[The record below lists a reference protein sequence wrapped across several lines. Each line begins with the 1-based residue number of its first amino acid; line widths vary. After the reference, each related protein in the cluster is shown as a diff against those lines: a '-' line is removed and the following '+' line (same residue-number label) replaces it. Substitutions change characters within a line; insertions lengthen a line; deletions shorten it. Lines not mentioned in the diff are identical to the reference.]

1 MKGLKLPKVPD
12 LASVNVLVSA
22 TRARLGGGKKAAAEP
37 PPAPPPTGVIVT
49 EESSAATVFTFT
61 PLCCVCLPSCRRL
74 RVAVTPEAGV
84 FRSEGLTCFAADA
97 HESFAW
103 QDVVLLRGVGGGRRG
118 IVLLAF
124 FLASALVGVAAALS
138 VKTSQEGTGV
148 GAGAGLFLVL
158 LVMWLLMRGS
168 TLRALTQ
175 AAGEHVLAPSDA
187 GHGVSPGE
195 LDKVLRA
202 CAAAW
207 TAVRGSPSGA
217 EADPS
222 VMCPKPT
229 VGSRVANIF
238 CGTSEE
244 LNARSGGL
252 LVVQKMKGFLRLPLL
267 TSVDTCA
274 FYASSV
280 RYTILETGNRTLKG
294 LQFALLPL
302 ALAALLIRVPQICN
316 SSEAAPC
323 TGPIAGAVVA
333 GLLLLIRWFLSL
345 KVALT
350 MNLGDPAG
358 LQPSVMLPSLTC
370 AAAHKGVLAAMLGE
384 PVEAAQEAQA
394 PPLPT
399 VNIVGRESTGSHI
412 ELTVGPSLTS
422 IKVTDGA
429 TSSMQ
434 KFLCQMCLSSTEYT
448 CRTSDLL
455 FASTS
460 RTDLINTL
468 LASLVASAA
477 VIAIAV
483 IVNSR

>member
-1 MKGLKLPKVPD
+1 MKGLKLPNLKVPE
-12 LASVNVLVSA
+12 LSSVNVLVGA
-22 TRARLGGGKKAAAEP
+22 TRAGGGKKEAAEA
-37 PPAPPPTGVIVT
+37 PPAPPPTAIIT
-49 EESSAATVFTFT
+49 EESAAATVFTFT

-74 RVAVTPEAGV
+74 RVSVTPGAGV
-84 FRSEGLTCFAADA
+84 FRSEGLTCFASDA

-124 FLASALVGVAAALS
+124 FLASAVVGAVAALS

-148 GAGAGLFLVL
+148 GVGGGVFLVL
-158 LVMWLLMRGS
+158 LGMWLLMRS
-168 TLRALTQ
+168 SSLRALTQ

-207 TAVRGSPSGA
+207 TAAHGSPSGA
-217 EADPS
+217 EADPTIMS
-222 VMCPKPT
+222 ASPT
-229 VGSRVANIF
+229 VGSRVASIP

-244 LNARSGGL
+244 LNARGGGL

-280 RYTILETGNRTLKG
+280 RYTMLTTGNRTLNG
-294 LQFALLPL
+294 LRFALLPIVL
-302 ALAALLIRVPQICN
+302 AVLFNRVPQMCN
-316 SSEAAPC
+316 STEAAPC
-323 TGPIAGAVVA
+323 TGPIAGAAVL

-345 KVALT
+345 KVELT
-350 MNLGDPAG
+350 MNLGDCAG
-358 LQPSVMLPSLTC
+358 LQPRVLLPSLTC

-384 PVEAAQEAQA
+384 PVEAAQEAQVS
-394 PPLPT
+394 PLPT
-399 VNIVGRESTGSHI
+399 VNIVGRDGTGSHI

-422 IKVTDGA
+422 IKVTTGA
-429 TSSMQ
+429 TSSLQ
-434 KFLCQMCLSSTEYT
+434 KFLCQLCLASTEYT
-448 CRTSDLL
+448 CRTSDIL

-468 LASLVASAA
+468 LASLVMGAI

-483 IVNSR
+483 IINSK